1 MGRASPSSD
10 QAAQQDAEDHSQGI
24 GHEVLGL
31 EGALADHSLKE
42 FQGCRVSHES
52 QRRDD
57 GAGSGLREDR
67 AEREGGVPGE
77 VQEER
82 TDLAQVRHLDARG
95 ATWRQ
100 ERGDGCEEGED
111 DRGPC
116 PSAPASPRGQGLLAP
131 CPGSIDVD
139 ERARRG
145 QLLAHP
151 RGRGATERRSRGD
164 RALE

>member
-1 MGRASPSSD
+1 MGWASPSSD
-10 QAAQQDAEDHSQGI
+10 QASQQDAEDHSQGI

-57 GAGSGLREDR
+57 GMGSGLREGR
-67 AEREGGVPGE
+67 AQCEGGVPGE

-82 TDLAQVRHLDARG
+82 TDLAEVRHLDAGG
-95 ATWRQ
+95 ATGRQ
-100 ERGDGCEEGED
+100 ERGHGGEQGQDEG
-111 DRGPC
+111 RGG
-116 PSAPASPRGQGLLAP
+116 PSSPASPRGQGLLAP
-131 CPGSIDVD
+131 CPGSVDVD
-139 ERARRG
+139 ERASRG